1 MPKCLMAK
9 HGVSIHTDGRLSPC
23 CSWRDLPGEKYVFSN
38 SIDWTKRHRKIYE
51 DLKSDWLPQ
60 CKECQLGEQE
70 NSRSLRTDSQ
80 RYFNT
85 QSSGIEYWDF
95 KLNNSCNLSCK
106 MCGAHSSSAWA
117 RDIKNNPELRYTVFA
132 GGINKPKMW
141 KEEGGLNIEDFYPE
155 LVNAKYV
162 KFTGGEP
169 FLIPEVKKCIEFL
182 VDCEASHNIQLQIIT
197 NGTQDLIQ
205 WLPLFKQFKHVILS
219 ISAEAT
225 GELYEYIRQ
234 GAVWEEVAQNVT
246 TFQKQK
252 PDNVHMTMNYLPMAL
267 NIGAEKDL
275 KAWCDDN
282 NIAFFRATPVFQ
294 PDFMSPDAPN
304 NPILREK
311 LIKNLELLDSVYN
324 TNYKNVIG
332 YLND

>member
-70 NSRSLRTDSQ
+70 NARSLRTDSQ

-132 GGINKPKMW
+132 
-141 KEEGGLNIEDFYPE
+141 
-155 LVNAKYV
+155 
-162 KFTGGEP
+162 
-169 FLIPEVKKCIEFL
+169 
-182 VDCEASHNIQLQIIT
+182 
-197 NGTQDLIQ
+197 
-205 WLPLFKQFKHVILS
+205 
-219 ISAEAT
+219 
-225 GELYEYIRQ
+225 
-234 GAVWEEVAQNVT
+234 
-246 TFQKQK
+246 
-252 PDNVHMTMNYLPMAL
+252 
-267 NIGAEKDL
+267 
-275 KAWCDDN
+275 
-282 NIAFFRATPVFQ
+282 
-294 PDFMSPDAPN
+294 
-304 NPILREK
+304 
-311 LIKNLELLDSVYN
+311 
-324 TNYKNVIG
+324 
-332 YLND
+332 